1 MRDAARQQADIQA
14 GGARIV
20 FLHLSSEAQAKR
32 FFGKYGMGDVE
43 RISDPEGKLYEE
55 FGLNRAGVKE
65 LLSPSVWLRGLTAIF
80 TGNAPGIPRGDT
92 LRMPGAF
99 LVNRGEVSASFFHKT
114 IADRPNLKSIMET
127 GVEACRT

>member
-1 MRDAARQQADIQA
+1 MRDAAKQRADIQA

-20 FLHLSSEAQAKR
+20 FLHLSSEAQAKP
-32 FFGKYGMGDVE
+32 FFEKYGMGDIE
-43 RISDPEGKLYEE
+43 RISDPEGRLYEE

-65 LLSPSVWLRGLTAIF
+65 LLSPSVWLRGLTAII

-99 LVNRGEVSASFFHKT
+99 IVNRGEVSASFFHKT
-114 IADRPNLKSIMET
+114 IADRPNLKDIADI
-127 GVEACRT
+127 GVEACKT